1 MWFCKISNVS
11 FFLVRFNHGS
21 IQTCLKNFKKSS
33 IASIMTQ
40 DIRISKQSI
49 TLTLPQVTNI
59 MLAIIWM
66 ANGTVSKWTLLLMK
80 VLWQLKLLI
89 LVTSPCFLWND
100 CSLSG
105 LNLGTCL
112 CKLSTQVLQVNKV
125 FDKTLKNYGIHLKIF
140 LPDIVAINGDW
151 TTEDTL
157 WFSERVVNQQFV
169 SRIRD
174 VIYDPLEENI
184 KLCVSLIDTTHPTTD
199 IYIEKQLVDDK
210 KAVYLCV

>member
-1 MWFCKISNVS
+1 MIK
-11 FFLVRFNHGS
+11 R
-21 IQTCLKNFKKSS
+21 LKSWNSSKK
-33 IASIMTQ
+33 
-40 DIRISKQSI
+40 
-49 TLTLPQVTNI
+49 
-59 MLAIIWM
+59 
-66 ANGTVSKWTLLLMK
+66 
-80 VLWQLKLLI
+80 
-89 LVTSPCFLWND
+89 
-100 CSLSG
+100 
-105 LNLGTCL
+105 
-112 CKLSTQVLQVNKV
+112 
-125 FDKTLKNYGIHLKIF
+125 F